1 MTFQD
6 SDSVFG
12 ATSKR
17 LGAFST
23 VQVSILQFLAIHCL
37 YENGILLILSYKFFG
52 GFCISSIFQEDNL
65 FQ

>member
-37 YENGILLILSYKFFG
+37 YENAILLILSYKSFG
-52 GFCISSIFQEDNL
+52 GFCIS
-65 FQ
+65 

>member
-37 YENGILLILSYKFFG
+37 YENAILLILSYKFFG
-52 GFCISSIFQEDNL
+52 GFCIS
-65 FQ
+65 

>member
-6 SDSVFG
+6 SDSVFE

-37 YENGILLILSYKFFG
+37 YENAILLILSYKSFG
-52 GFCISSIFQEDNL
+52 GFCISSIFQEDHL